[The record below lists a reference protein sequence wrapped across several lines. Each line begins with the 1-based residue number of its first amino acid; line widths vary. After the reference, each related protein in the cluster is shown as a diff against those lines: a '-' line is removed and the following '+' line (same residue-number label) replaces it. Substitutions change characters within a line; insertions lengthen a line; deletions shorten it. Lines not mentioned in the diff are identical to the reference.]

1 MSSHERVDVGA
12 VLAHLGDSVKSFLT
26 TRGINLPVF
35 VGIPHRWRVGGSSAL
50 HTHCA
55 VAEPLGMLDVS
66 YHRDDVARTGVRPLK
81 PVHMPASLDD
91 RHVLLIDDV
100 LFTGRTTRAALNEL
114 FEYGRPASVS
124 LVVLVE
130 RPGREIPV
138 APDLTGMRLELG
150 PEDRVKLQGP
160 DPMELVIT
168 RPNDSL
174 LEEPGR

>member
-12 VLAHLGDSVKSFLT
+12 VLAQLGDSVKSFLT
-26 TRGINLPVF
+26 TRGISLPVF
-35 VGIPHRWRVGGSSAL
+35 VGIHTGGVWVAEAL
-50 HTHCA
+50 HAHCT

-81 PVHMPASLDD
+81 PVCMPASLDD

-130 RPGREIPV
+130 RPGREVPV

-160 DPMELVIT
+160 EPMELVIT
-168 RPNDSL
+168 RTHDSL
-174 LEEPGR
+174 LEEPAR

>member
-1 MSSHERVDVGA
+1 
-12 VLAHLGDSVKSFLT
+12 
-26 TRGINLPVF
+26 
-35 VGIPHRWRVGGSSAL
+35 
-50 HTHCA
+50 
-55 VAEPLGMLDVS
+55 
-66 YHRDDVARTGVRPLK
+66 
-81 PVHMPASLDD
+81 MPASLDG

-138 APDLTGMRLELG
+138 APDLAGMRLELG

-160 DPMELVIT
+160 DPMELVIA

-174 LEEPGR
+174 LEEPSR

>member
-35 VGIPHRWRVGGSSAL
+35 VGIHTGGVWVAEAL
-50 HTHCA
+50 HAHCA

-124 LVVLVE
+124 LAVLVE

-138 APDLTGMRLELG
+138 APDLAGMRLELG

>member
-1 MSSHERVDVGA
+1 MQSHETVDIGA
-12 VLAHLGDSVKSFLT
+12 VLAQLGDSVKSFLT
-26 TRGINLPVF
+26 TRGITFPVF
-35 VGIPHRWRVGGSSAL
+35 VGIHTGGVWVAEAL
-50 HTHCA
+50 HAHCT

-81 PVHMPASLDD
+81 PVRMPVSLDD

-114 FEYGRPASVS
+114 FEYGRPASVA

-138 APDLTGMRLELG
+138 APDLAGMHLELG
-150 PEDRVKLQGP
+150 PEDRVKLHGP
-160 DPMELVIT
+160 EPMELVIT
-168 RPNDSL
+168 RPCGSL
-174 LEEPGR
+174 LEEPAR